1 METSALLQLN
11 CIIMSLFLSRGS
23 YSSIKFI
30 SSSRTVRAP
39 TDMNSKSSIAQI
51 LLLFALL
58 VSSIQAAPK
67 FLLVET
73 EGVEEAERGAEVRE
87 SLSDIECGGEA
98 ECNPPG
104 ESSDYFRVTFNIFF
118 NCTKTIF

>member
-1 METSALLQLN
+1 
-11 CIIMSLFLSRGS
+11 
-23 YSSIKFI
+23 
-30 SSSRTVRAP
+30 
-39 TDMNSKSSIAQI
+39 MNSKSSIVQI

-58 VSSIQAAPK
+58 VSSTHAGPK

-73 EGVEEAERGAEVRE
+73 EGVEEAERGAEVRQ

-104 ESSDYFRVTFNIFF
+104 AEDGRRESSDYFRVTFDIFLDALASLDF
-118 NCTKTIF
+118 TLVSKSVSE